1 MNAGAADAM
10 HALLDGMGEA
20 RASGTLQPSLAMSS
34 RGSAPVGGEVVDS
47 GVALTPLGDLLGK
60 MNLAVSG
67 ADAEINHAENI
78 INKLVTSTVALPDR
92 VETSVSEL
100 TDGIEDLKDHI
111 RQMQRV
117 TLGGIG
123 PIAILSQS
131 SHNIHNTA
139 FTCPPYSR
147 ITIPHNS

>member
-1 MNAGAADAM
+1 MEGKKKLDAETADAM
-10 HALLDGMGEA
+10 HSLLDGMGAA

-34 RGSAPVGGEVVDS
+34 RGSASVGGVVADS

-60 MNLAVSG
+60 MNIAVSG

-78 INKLVTSTVALPDR
+78 INKLVTSTIALPDR

-117 TLGGIG
+117 TLGV
-123 PIAILSQS
+123 
-131 SHNIHNTA
+131 
-139 FTCPPYSR
+139 
-147 ITIPHNS
+147 